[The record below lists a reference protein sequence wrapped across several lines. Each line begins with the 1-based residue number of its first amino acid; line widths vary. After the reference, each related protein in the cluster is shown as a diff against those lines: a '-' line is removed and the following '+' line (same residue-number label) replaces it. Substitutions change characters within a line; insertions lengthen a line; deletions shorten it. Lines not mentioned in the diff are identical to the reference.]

1 MARPNVLLTRRW
13 PDAVEQRLGQSYEVT
28 LNERDLP
35 MDRGALVEAL
45 RTQDAVCPTVTDG
58 LGHTRSAV
66 VGGGTPYA
74 RDDRDCAASPRRF
87 EELTESIGGCF
98 PRIPSRGR
106 KERQAAGR
114 GELDHRGPP
123 GFDHAVL
130 RRDRIAERSFHA
142 RGQVLTMAR

>member
-1 MARPNVLLTRRW
+1 AGYVRLYVA
-13 PDAVEQRLGQSYEVT
+13 DGQR
-28 LNERDLP
+28 
-35 MDRGALVEAL
+35 
-45 RTQDAVCPTVTDG
+45 
-58 LGHTRSAV
+58 HTRSAV
-66 VGGGTPYA
+66 VGGGTPNA
-74 RDDRDCAASPRRF
+74 RDDRDCAASPRRL

-142 RGQVLTMAR
+142 RGQVLTMARRDERLDSAVATIGDRDLDDFGVRKDLAHAAR